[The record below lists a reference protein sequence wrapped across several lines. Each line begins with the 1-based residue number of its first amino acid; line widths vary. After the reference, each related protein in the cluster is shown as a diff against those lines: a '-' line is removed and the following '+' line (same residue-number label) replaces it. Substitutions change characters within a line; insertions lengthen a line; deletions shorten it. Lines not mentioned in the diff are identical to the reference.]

1 MRKLL
6 LAVVALGGLAGLTAT
21 GAVAQPYEGRPRAEH
36 ERRMTTQAEYYHN
49 HHRYHHRHFE
59 HGRWR
64 YWD

>member
-1 MRKLL
+1 
-6 LAVVALGGLAGLTAT
+6 
-21 GAVAQPYEGRPRAEH
+21 
-36 ERRMTTQAEYYHN
+36 MTTQAEYYHN